1 MPDNLKPWVDFFR
14 DQYMIGSRV
23 KVNDT
28 NNPNLTAG
36 VEGLLTEIDDAGQFH
51 VQLST
56 GKREILKIGEDR
68 FSILPP
74 PTHELKLYM
83 PLSAELFERNY
94 WGDMDDDPTELDSA
108 SLRRYEDQISSALIR
123 ERMPEEKERGIMHW
137 YRVNDMVDKKVK
149 SAVFT
154 VEEREGRLWGV
165 AECQVAGE
173 LKPAE
178 LETLKEYISGQ
189 ASDGWGEGFEQ
200 RPIELDR
207 GSELYV
213 HLWNFDHSWSI
224 ETEAER
230 FAPKLSADLP
240 ETCFSVLPSSGAL
253 IIIKRGESGYYLS
266 DWNTSDAERNRKLA
280 EYNNGRMGV
289 TPAQRQA
296 MECGSMYGWDT
307 PGADPSAYETE
318 ELNGGMTL
326 EC

>member
-1 MPDNLKPWVDFFR
+1 MPDNMKPWVDFFR

-23 KVNDT
+23 EVKET

-51 VQLST
+51 IQLST
-56 GKREILKIGEDR
+56 GAREVLQIGVDR
-68 FSILPP
+68 FSVLPP

-83 PLSAELFERNY
+83 PLTAELFERNY
-94 WGDMDDDPTELDSA
+94 WGDIDDDPSELDGA
-108 SLRRYEDQISSALIR
+108 SLRSYEDQITAAIIR

-137 YRVNDMVDKKVK
+137 YREEDMVDRKVK

-173 LKPAE
+173 LSPQE
-178 LETLKEYISGQ
+178 LETLKDYISGQ

-213 HLWNFDHSWSI
+213 HLWSFDQSWSI

-230 FAPKLSADLP
+230 FAPKFADALP
-240 ETCFSVLPSSGAL
+240 DTCFSTLPGTGAL

-266 DWNTSDAERNRKLA
+266 DWSTSNAEHNRELA
-280 EYNNGRMGV
+280 DYNNERLGV
-289 TPAQRQA
+289 TPAQRSA
-296 MECGSMYGWDT
+296 MECGSMYGWSS
-307 PGADPSAYETE
+307 PGTDPSMYETE
-318 ELNGGMTL
+318 NVNGGMSL
-326 EC
+326 E

>member
-1 MPDNLKPWVDFFR
+1 MPDNMKPWVDFFR

-23 KVNDT
+23 KVKET
-28 NNPNLTAG
+28 NNPDLTAG

-51 VQLST
+51 IQLST
-56 GKREILKIGEDR
+56 GKRKVLQIGEDR
-68 FSILPP
+68 FSVLPP

-83 PLSAELFERNY
+83 PLTADLYERNY
-94 WGDMDDDPTELDSA
+94 WGDMDDDPSELDGA
-108 SLRRYEDQISSALIR
+108 SLRSYEDQISAALIR

-137 YRVNDMVDKKVK
+137 YGEGDMVDRKVR
-149 SAVFT
+149 SVVFT
-154 VEEREGRLWGV
+154 VEEREGHLWGV

-173 LKPAE
+173 LNPQE

-213 HLWNFDHSWSI
+213 HLWSFDRSWSI

-230 FAPKLSADLP
+230 FAPKLSVDLP
-240 ETCFSVLPSSGAL
+240 ETCFSILPGSGAL

-266 DWNTSDAERNRKLA
+266 DWSTSEVEHNRELA
-280 EYNNGRMGV
+280 DYNNERLGV

-307 PGADPSAYETE
+307 PGADPSAYETA

-326 EC
+326 E